1 MSAPFPLP
9 PDEDQ
14 RIAALARYHILDSA
28 AEPLFDDITQLASD
42 ICDTPI
48 SVLTLVDAKRQWFK
62 SARGLPVT
70 ETPREIAFCT
80 HTILQRELFE
90 VTNAT
95 LDPRFAKNP
104 LVTSEPH
111 IRFYAGVPLV
121 TPEGHAIGSLAVID
135 SVPRKLTPR
144 QTEALNLLAK
154 HAMLQLEFRRRGWET
169 NERFGVLVHS
179 APVPIVVF
187 DKNGLV
193 TLWNPAA
200 ERVFGWAEDEVLHK
214 NDPSVPEDEEPD
226 LWNVLRTALQGK
238 ICEPRIVYRR
248 RKDGTRIEVRFSMA
262 PVRSALGEVNAAV
275 SIAEN
280 VTEVTRSARE
290 LQQTVSL
297 LRTTLEA
304 TADGIL
310 VVDRQG
316 KIRAYNQQFLEL
328 WNIPPRAIEESEDGT
343 ALQYGLK
350 QLRDPKGFL
359 ERVVELYQRPELESF
374 DVLEFADGRVIERY
388 SKPQVSDGDFVGR
401 VWSFRDV
408 TTRVRLENDLRQMQ
422 KLEAVGSLAGGIA
435 HDFNN
440 LLSIVIGYTALL
452 QAELPPDS
460 ALNRHAASVRDAA
473 ERASAL
479 TRQLLAFSRKQ
490 VLRPEVLDLN
500 SLISNLCRLVRR
512 IIPENID
519 VQLKLAPGSL
529 MAKIDPGQ
537 MEQVIV
543 NLVVNSRDAM
553 PHGGTIVI
561 GTSAYEHPGSLERGL
576 VPGKYAE
583 VSVSDTGTGIDP
595 ADMPR
600 IFEPFFTTKEVG
612 KGTGLGLSTVY
623 GIVRQSGGDISVRSE
638 PGQGTVFTIH
648 LPLVFERAAPSSP
661 PGAKSAGGRETIL
674 LVEDDRGLRMLV
686 REILRI
692 RGYTVLEADSP
703 QHALQIASEHD
714 GPIHLLL
721 TDVVMPDMHG
731 GELAERVRTIRN
743 GIKILF
749 MSGYADQDLDYHYPP
764 SQLIEK
770 PFPPDQLALRVREA
784 LDRRAA

>member
-1 MSAPFPLP
+1 
-9 PDEDQ
+9 
-14 RIAALARYHILDSA
+14 
-28 AEPLFDDITQLASD
+28 
-42 ICDTPI
+42 
-48 SVLTLVDAKRQWFK
+48 
-62 SARGLPVT
+62 
-70 ETPREIAFCT
+70 
-80 HTILQRELFE
+80 
-90 VTNAT
+90 
-95 LDPRFAKNP
+95 
-104 LVTSEPH
+104 
-111 IRFYAGVPLV
+111 
-121 TPEGHAIGSLAVID
+121 
-135 SVPRKLTPR
+135 
-144 QTEALNLLAK
+144 
-154 HAMLQLEFRRRGWET
+154 
-169 NERFGVLVHS
+169 
-179 APVPIVVF
+179 
-187 DKNGLV
+187 
-193 TLWNPAA
+193 
-200 ERVFGWAEDEVLHK
+200 
-214 NDPSVPEDEEPD
+214 
-226 LWNVLRTALQGK
+226 
-238 ICEPRIVYRR
+238 
-248 RKDGTRIEVRFSMA
+248 
-262 PVRSALGEVNAAV
+262 
-275 SIAEN
+275 
-280 VTEVTRSARE
+280 
-290 LQQTVSL
+290 
-297 LRTTLEA
+297 
-304 TADGIL
+304 
-310 VVDRQG
+310 
-316 KIRAYNQQFLEL
+316 
-328 WNIPPRAIEESEDGT
+328 
-343 ALQYGLK
+343 
-350 QLRDPKGFL
+350 
-359 ERVVELYQRPELESF
+359 
-374 DVLEFADGRVIERY
+374 
-388 SKPQVSDGDFVGR
+388 
-401 VWSFRDV
+401 
-408 TTRVRLENDLRQMQ
+408 MQ